1 MTVFA
6 IIVFLLVLAYAWLI
20 QYYHR
25 NWKAMPEVPA
35 VHDTFHPETRV
46 SVLIP
51 ARNEAATIRSVLN
64 SYLHQNYPPHLRECI
79 VIDDYSN
86 DETAAIVK
94 EFSPFGIQ
102 LIQLAELLPNQ
113 PLNSYKKKAI
123 ETGIAHSSGKLLLT
137 TDADCMLPPDCIL
150 QHVYLQQNTG
160 AVFIAGPVKIKQENS
175 WLNRFQALDFIS
187 LQGITGVSLFRNLH
201 AMCNGANLSYTR
213 DAFVSVNGFQ
223 GIDHIASGDDMLLMQ
238 KISNRFPGKISY
250 LKSAHAIVE
259 TNAMPDL
266 KSFLQQRIRWASK
279 ATSYKESSI
288 QWILLLVYF
297 LNLSL
302 LGFLIFSFFF
312 PGWLLVSL
320 GLILLKALVEWPF
333 MLTVASFFGYSR
345 LVAVFPLFQLPHILY
360 TVATGAFGQFGTYKW
375 KGRKVR

>member
-6 IIVFLLVLAYAWLI
+6 IILFLLVFAYAWLI

-25 NWKAMPEVPA
+25 NWKAMPEEPGVPA
-35 VHDTFHPETRV
+35 EFQPETMV

-102 LIQLAELLPNQ
+102 LIQLAELLPHQ

-123 ETGIAHSSGKLLLT
+123 ESGIAHSSGQLLLT
-137 TDADCMLPPDCIL
+137 TDADCVLPPDWIL
-150 QHVYLQQNTG
+150 QHVNLQQRTG
-160 AVFIAGPVKIKQENS
+160 AVFIAGPVKIKPENS
-175 WLNRFQALDFIS
+175 WLNRFQSLDFIS
-187 LQGITGVSLFRNLH
+187 LQGITGASLFRNLH
-201 AMCNGANLSYTR
+201 AMCNGANLSYTKE
-213 DAFVSVNGFQ
+213 AFIAVNGFE

-250 LKSAHAIVE
+250 LKSTRAIVE
-259 TNAMPDL
+259 TNAMPDI

-279 ATSYKESSI
+279 ATSYKELSI

-302 LGFLIFSFFF
+302 LFFFIFSFFF
-312 PGWLLVSL
+312 PGWLLLSL

-345 LVAVFPLFQLPHILY
+345 LAAVFPLFQPLHILY
-360 TVATGAFGQFGTYKW
+360 TVAAGAFGQFGSYNW